1 LKSFGIATGI
11 LAAPAAPPLWLIA
24 RRRRQLLSGQ
34 KAVVRWPGMTT
45 PAPKRIAVI
54 DDDRFIRYLLDLHLR
69 KAGYEVFA
77 AEDAVA
83 AGRIVVD
90 HKPDVIL
97 CDVDMPFMDGYE
109 FVSALR
115 ADPQTRHIPVIFLTV
130 NKSVTEHAKKLGAS
144 HLMKPVMADDLL
156 RAVAK
161 VVSR

>member
-1 LKSFGIATGI
+1 MKAFTF
-11 LAAPAAPPLWLIA
+11 LA
-24 RRRRQLLSGQ
+24 
-34 KAVVRWPGMTT
+34 
-45 PAPKRIAVI
+45 KRFV
-54 DDDRFIRYLLDLHLR
+54 
-69 KAGYEVFA
+69 AGEE

-83 AGRIVVD
+83 AGRVVVD

-130 NKSVTEHAKKLGAS
+130 NKTVTEHAKKLGAS
-144 HLMKPVMADDLL
+144 HLMKPVMADELL

-161 VVSR
+161 LAPPPKPKVDD

>member
-1 LKSFGIATGI
+1 
-11 LAAPAAPPLWLIA
+11 
-24 RRRRQLLSGQ
+24 
-34 KAVVRWPGMTT
+34 MTT
-45 PAPKRIAVI
+45 PKPKRIAVI

-83 AGRIVVD
+83 AGRVVVD

-115 ADPQTRHIPVIFLTV
+115 ADPATRHIPVIFLTV
-130 NKSVTEHAKKLGAS
+130 NQSVGERAKQLGAG
-144 HLMKPVMADDLL
+144 HLMKPVMADELL
-156 RAVAK
+156 RAVA
-161 VVSR
+161 RFAPRA